1 MSVLSLRLSASFL
14 RHSHQAHHVHISRA
28 FVSSG
33 AARRSLSF
41 THTHTRNYV
50 SSGTGLDVRS
60 PRMGPLCARHTHTV
74 AICVNALQ
82 HSATTATQP
91 MPRGGCLPGATT
103 CVTMQTSLPLGV
115 CSPWRTKFPL
125 AKPLSSYWGKKITF
139 FSTFPRIANGKKK
152 KNGAGSPSQC
162 VHGNN
167 RITDTRVKITKANLA
182 LACAAASRRPWETG
196 TEREFLLAHHILRPT
211 HTRDLQK
218 VQEKGIFRESCTHGF
233 QNGTH
238 QNHLIFQSHF
248 L

>member
-1 MSVLSLRLSASFL
+1 MPAAHPTQASVSCGSKHTGHTVGQGPTMSVLSLRLSASFL

-115 CSPWRTKFPL
+115 
-125 AKPLSSYWGKKITF
+125 LSVENKV
-139 FSTFPRIANGKKK
+139 PA
-152 KNGAGSPSQC
+152 C
-162 VHGNN
+162 
-167 RITDTRVKITKANLA
+167 KAI
-182 LACAAASRRPWETG
+182 
-196 TEREFLLAHHILRPT
+196 EFLLGKKNHILL
-211 HTRDLQK
+211 H
-218 VQEKGIFRESCTHGF
+218 IS
-233 QNGTH
+233 
-238 QNHLIFQSHF
+238 
-248 L
+248 